1 MKWGSGTDWS
11 GCAFLELIR
20 ARYNGNWDIRFNLL
34 SEEERELQEKSQVAP
49 VIDVMNWFSGSWLTD
64 TSIRQGAVNLQNL
77 GVFARTIH
85 G

>member
-20 ARYNGNWDIRFNLL
+20 GDIMGIGILDLISSQRK
-34 SEEERELQEKSQVAP
+34 RELQEKSQVAP
-49 VIDVMNWFSGSWLTD
+49 VIAVMNWFSGSWLTD
-64 TSIRQGAVNLQNL
+64 TSIRQGAVNPQNL